1 MKQHKKLQ
9 ENYYAPFVL
18 CNVDFVRKNFVD
30 YEICFIH
37 LSQKIQHLDYSEQSN
52 NFLELG

>member
-9 ENYYAPFVL
+9 ENYYATFVL